1 MTKYSAYL
9 DPLFTKLRA
18 LGVCCHIGG
27 IFLGLVGYA
36 DDLLLLAP
44 SVKAAQLMLKAC
56 EEFAA
61 ERNIRFSTKP
71 DVSKSKCKAIIMSE
85 SRIDV
90 SKVPSLILCGEKLP
104 FVERCD
110 HLGHTLTSN
119 GKMTQVGSFHRQH
132 GKNTGVLQLC
142 SS

>member
-1 MTKYSAYL
+1 M
-9 DPLFTKLRA
+9 
-18 LGVCCHIGG
+18 
-27 IFLGLVGYA
+27 VGYA

-61 ERNIRFSTKP
+61 ERNIRFSTNP
-71 DVSKSKCKAIIMSE
+71 DVSKSKCKAMIMSE
-85 SRIDV
+85 SRIDM

-119 GKMTQVGSFHRQH
+119 GKMTQDSRQKLAAFIDSTVKIRKCFSFAHPDEQI
-132 GKNTGVLQLC
+132 KAMEKSC
-142 SS
+142 FFM